1 MALTLGLLMPMVASG
16 LPAGRL
22 VEELVAEARAAERS
36 GFDACLVPEHH
47 RGPEGS
53 LTDPVTLSAWLLA
66 STERLR
72 IGPGVLVAPLHHP
85 VRLAEQ
91 AAILQQASGGRLL
104 LGVGAGYQPADFELF
119 GEDLAGRKAATERL
133 LRLLGA
139 AWRGEPVVAGHRV
152 VPSLGACTA
161 PEVWLGS
168 WSRPGIRLAGEL
180 SDGWLV
186 DPIRDHAEI
195 VRMASWYREAAA
207 AAVRR
212 PRVVAIRH
220 CWVAATDAAAAA
232 EYGPVVEPIYRYYLR
247 AGAFGADP
255 PPERE
260 LVLGKGLE
268 DRVIC
273 GSPATV
279 TDRLVD
285 FLESVGGDGALL
297 ALRHPG
303 GPPHTAVLEAVELL
317 GAEVLP
323 AVRRRL
329 GSAGAGAYPAGSA

>member
-1 MALTLGLLMPMVASG
+1 MALTLGLLMPMAGSG
-16 LPAGRL
+16 LPAGQLLR
-22 VEELVAEARAAERS
+22 ELVAEARAAERS

-53 LTDPVTLSAWLLA
+53 LTDPVTLCAWLLA

-72 IGPGVLVAPLHHP
+72 VGPGVLVAPLHHP

-119 GEDLAGRKAATERL
+119 GEDLSGRKRATEAL

-139 AWRGEPVVAGHRV
+139 AWRDEPVVAGCRV
-152 VPSLGACTA
+152 VPSLGDCAP
-161 PEVWLGS
+161 PEVWVGS

-195 VRMASWYREAAA
+195 VRMASWYREAAEA
-207 AAVRR
+207 AGRR
-212 PRVVAIRH
+212 PRVLAIRH
-220 CWVAATDAAAAA
+220 LWVAATDAAAAA
-232 EYGPVVEPIYRYYLR
+232 EYGQVVEPIYRYYLR
-247 AGAFGADP
+247 AGAFGANP
-255 PPERE
+255 PAEE
-260 LVLGKGLE
+260 DLVLGKGLE

-279 TDRLVD
+279 IDRLVA
-285 FLESVGGDGALL
+285 FLESVGGDGAVL

-303 GPPHTAVLEAVELL
+303 GPAHVAVLEAIELL

-329 GSAGAGAYPAGSA
+329 GSPGPDAYLAGSA